1 MWTYAKRVGV
11 VLRASI
17 VAVSLVSVAGS
28 VSYLAFNIGEYV
40 TLKTAIER
48 NEYVRF
54 LQFQNYGDE

>member
-11 VLRASI
+11 VLRSSI

-28 VSYLAFNIGEYV
+28 VSYLVFNIGEYV
-40 TLKTAIER
+40 AQKTAIER